1 MRARVI
7 LSPAT
12 WFRGSSLQLDRWRM
26 RVSAKKGA
34 AGVPL
39 IGILGWEAGHK
50 DTLSQFEEI
59 AGNIANPD
67 TFDFPV
73 MYKRVEGAYYQTV
86 VVQPNVQVLE
96 AMIQAAREL
105 EEEGI
110 RAIATGCGFNAI
122 FQRELANAVRVPVFA
137 SSLIQVPL
145 VHRMLKEGQ
154 RVGIIT
160 ADREYLT
167 EQHLEGAGITRTN
180 PVAIRGVEATEEFS
194 KVRAD
199 PNAVLDVA
207 RFQEE
212 VVGVA
217 EALVR
222 EDPDVGAIVLE
233 CTDLPP
239 FAAAMRRATG
249 LPVFDMVTL
258 TNMIYEAIAGDRWVG
273 ARNQM

>member
-1 MRARVI
+1 
-7 LSPAT
+7 
-12 WFRGSSLQLDRWRM
+12 M

-50 DTLSQFEEI
+50 DTLSQFEQM

-73 MYKRVEGAYYQTV
+73 TYKRVTGAYYQTV
-86 VVQPNVQVLE
+86 VAQPNAQVLE
-96 AMIQAAREL
+96 AMVQAAREL
-105 EEEGI
+105 EQEGI
-110 RAIATGCGFNAI
+110 RAIATSCGFNAI
-122 FQRELANAVRVPVFA
+122 FQRELANAVGVPVFA

-145 VHRMLKEGQ
+145 VHQMLKEGQ
-154 RVGIIT
+154 RIGIIT
-160 ADREYLT
+160 ADKQYLT
-167 EQHLEGAGITRTN
+167 EKHLEGAGITRMI

-194 KVRAD
+194 KIRAD
-199 PNAVLDVA
+199 LDAVLDVT

-222 EDPDVGAIVLE
+222 EEPDVGAIVLE

-239 FAAAMRRATG
+239 VAAAMRRATG
-249 LPVFDMVTL
+249 LPVFDIVTL
-258 TNMIYEAIAGDRWVG
+258 TNMICESVAGDRWG
-273 ARNQM
+273 SA

>member
-1 MRARVI
+1 VNAQK
-7 LSPAT
+7 
-12 WFRGSSLQLDRWRM
+12 G
-26 RVSAKKGA
+26 VS
-34 AGVPL
+34 GVPL

-50 DTLSQFEEI
+50 DTLSQFEQMT
-59 AGNIANPD
+59 GNIANPH

-73 MYKRVEGAYYQTV
+73 MYTRVKGAYYQTV

-105 EEEGI
+105 EQEGI

-122 FQRELANAVRVPVFA
+122 FQRELANAVGVPVFA

-145 VHRMLKEGQ
+145 VHRLLKESR

-160 ADREYLT
+160 ADKEYLT
-167 EQHLEGAGITRTN
+167 EKHLEGVGITRTM

-194 KVRAD
+194 KIRAD
-199 PNAVLDVA
+199 PNAVLDVC
-207 RFQEE
+207 RFQED

-222 EDPDVGAIVLE
+222 EERDVGAIVLE

-239 FAAAMRRATG
+239 FAAAIRRAIG

-258 TNMIYEAIAGDRWVG
+258 TNMIYESVAGDRWG
-273 ARNQM
+273 RIQNQL